1 MFYEMSQWLET
12 EALVQ
17 CWWELSSCCAAT
29 MSRMSFSHGVV
40 VTGVSEAPMSCF
52 LGEGRLKLPSPLDV
66 VRNSSVE
73 SSIMAR
79 RGVDAPLQVE
89 PMKATL
95 VAPLLGERLRPS
107 K

>member
-1 MFYEMSQWLET
+1 LVSGHGAAIHGRNIVVA
-12 EALVQ
+12 EA
-17 CWWELSSCCAAT
+17 
-29 MSRMSFSHGVV
+29 FSYHVV
-40 VTGVSEAPMSCF
+40 VVAGASEDSALCL

-79 RGVDAPLQVE
+79 CGVDAPQQVE
-89 PMKATL
+89 PTKA
-95 VAPLLGERLRPS
+95 APSSPLSGERLRPL